1 MCGRYTV
8 FDEESII
15 EMRRIIREVEANFTP
30 DDSAVQGSFTPDG
43 QASFAVSPIQKGEI
57 RPTDTVPVLFPGL
70 EGCGYTPL
78 PMRWGF
84 PRPGDKQGVVFNARS
99 ETAHTL
105 PMFRRC
111 LAERRIVVPSTG
123 FYEWDHHGA
132 SRTRYLF
139 RPRGEAMLYMA
150 GIFNLFCDGFT
161 EYPAFVILTR
171 PADEVVGRYHD
182 RMPVVIAKDNLS
194 DWLHNDRATRRLL
207 HAPANLQAISC

>member
-1 MCGRYTV
+1 MCGRYSV

-15 EMRRIIREVEANFTP
+15 EMRRIIREVESNFSP
-30 DDSAVQGSFTPDG
+30 DDSAVQGTFTADG
-43 QASFAVSPIQKGEI
+43 KASFDSSPIQKGEI

-70 EGCGYTPL
+70 EGHGYTPL

-84 PRPGDKQGVVFNARS
+84 PHPGGRPGTIFNARS

-111 LAERRIVVPSTG
+111 LAERRVVIPSTG
-123 FYEWDHHGA
+123 FYEWDHTTA
-132 SRTRYLF
+132 SRPRYLF
-139 RPRGEAMLYMA
+139 RTKGDSMLYMA

-171 PADEVVGRYHD
+171 PADDVVSRFHN
-182 RMPVVIAKDNLS
+182 RMPVVLSRDDLS
-194 DWLHNDRATRRLL
+194 DWLHNDRATFRLL
-207 HAPANLQAISC
+207 HAPADLQAIPC